1 MHEAGDRAYERARA
15 VITHWATAQQ
25 NEDLGAAMIT
35 PYAVRH
41 RLPDGPRR
49 GEMRHR
55 PSRCSSCTSV
65 SATGSGRAARPIEA
79 TPWIYI
85 VDVGVR
91 HEGDAAVT
99 IVRVEV
105 TQHRAA
111 DLPGDA

>member
-65 SATGSGRAARPIEA
+65 SATGSGACGA
-79 TPWIYI
+79 THRSNALDI